1 MANFGCSEEHGEGYQ
16 EGKGGHNHVLAS
28 IEEVEAHFVAEVVDD
43 LVAHG
48 CELLDFSKFQ
58 EFI

>member
-1 MANFGCSEEHGEGYQ
+1 
-16 EGKGGHNHVLAS
+16 
-28 IEEVEAHFVAEVVDD
+28 VAEVVDD